1 MIKEFL
7 LKIFGRK
14 YFIKHMDSLKHDEI
28 LIFGHRIYL
37 KKK

>member
-7 LKIFGRK
+7 LKLFGRK
-14 YFIKHMDSLKHDEI
+14 YIIKYMNSLKHDEI

>member
-1 MIKEFL
+1 MIKKFL
-7 LKIFGRK
+7 LKLLCKR
-14 YFIKHMDSLKHDEI
+14 YFIKELNFLKDDEI